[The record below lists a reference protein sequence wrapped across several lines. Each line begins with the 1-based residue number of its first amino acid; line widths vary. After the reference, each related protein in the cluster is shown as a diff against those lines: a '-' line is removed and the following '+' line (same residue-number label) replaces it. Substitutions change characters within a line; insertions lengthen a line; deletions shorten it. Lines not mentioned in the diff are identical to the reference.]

1 MTTHVS
7 SESFAAWARACT
19 EALGAARA
27 EIDALNVFPVP
38 DGDTG
43 TNVYVTFE
51 AAEQALA
58 ASEGTDAPLP
68 AVVRDYVDAALLG
81 ARGNSGVIMA
91 QLLRASLPA
100 LAESEGT
107 EAEAGHV
114 ADAMSKAAAAAYAAV
129 GHPVEGTI
137 LTVACRAAEA
147 AQDAAAAGAA
157 LPAMVTA
164 AAAAA
169 REALL
174 RTPEQLDRL
183 ARAGVVDAGGR
194 ALVVVLDTTEH
205 LLTGRFVPDPE
216 PLSEMPRPLADD
228 PGSHELDPDGPSY
241 EVMYLLDAADD
252 AIPELR
258 TRLDGLGD
266 CLVVV
271 GGDRLWNVH
280 VHVDDVG
287 AAIEAGIEAGR
298 PYRIAVTHFA
308 EQGRGRTSSAGTRAV
323 VAVAA
328 GPGLA
333 SLFSDAGA
341 VVVQTTA
348 GGPLA
353 VSTVLDTIL
362 DCGADDVVVLPNSRD
377 FRAVCDA
384 AAAQAREAGV
394 HATVIPS
401 WTQVQGLAAVAVHE
415 PGQPFDDDVVAMTS
429 AARGTQHGA
438 ITVAT
443 ESGMTMAGPC
453 LVGDVLGVVDAEF
466 SMIGDEQADVA
477 RQVLDRLMSGSAE
490 LVTLV
495 TGEGLDADVVPRVE
509 RWLRARRPDVELVVY
524 DGGQER
530 YPLLVAVE

>member
-1 MTTHVS
+1 MTTRVS
-7 SESFAAWARACT
+7 SESFARWALACT
-19 EALGAARA
+19 EALGSARA

-51 AAEQALA
+51 SALQAISAPTEGELLA
-58 ASEGTDAPLP
+58 T
-68 AVVRDYVDAALLG
+68 VVKEYVDAVLLG

-91 QLLRASLPA
+91 QLLRASLPLVA
-100 LAESEGT
+100 
-107 EAEAGHV
+107 EAEGSAVDVARV
-114 ADAMSKAAAAAYAAV
+114 ADAMSAAAAAAYAAV

-147 AQDAAAAGAA
+147 AQEAVADGADLA
-157 LPAMVTA
+157 QLVSAT
-164 AAAAA
+164 AAAA
-169 REALL
+169 REALQ

-194 ALVVVLDTTEH
+194 ALVVVLDTTER
-205 LLTGRFVPDPE
+205 LVTGRFVPAPE
-216 PLSEMPRPLADD
+216 PVVVPRGLADD
-228 PGSHELDPDGPSY
+228 GAHDLHADGPSY
-241 EVMYLLDAADD
+241 EVMYLLDADD
-252 AIPELR
+252 TAIPALR
-258 TRLDGLGD
+258 QRLDDLGD
-266 CLVVV
+266 SLVVV

-287 AAIEAGIEAGR
+287 AAIEAGIDAGR
-298 PYRIAVTHFA
+298 PYRISVTHFA
-308 EQGRGRTSSAGTRAV
+308 EMTPALVSTDGTRAV
-323 VAVAA
+323 VAIAA

-333 SLFSDAGA
+333 SLFSEAGA
-341 VVVQTTA
+341 VVVATSVGA
-348 GGPLA
+348 PLA
-353 VSTVLDTIL
+353 VSAVLDTIL

-377 FRAVCDA
+377 FRVVCDA

-401 WTQVQGLAAVAVHE
+401 WTQVQGLAAVAVHD
-415 PGQPFDDDVVAMTS
+415 PTHPFDDDVVAMTS

-466 SMIGDEQADVA
+466 SMVGHEQAEVA
-477 RQVLDRLMSGSAE
+477 RLVLDRLMTGSAE

-495 TGEGLDADVVPRVE
+495 TGDGLDDDVVPSLE
-509 RWLRARRPDVELVVY
+509 RWLRARRPDVELVSY
-524 DGGQER
+524 TGGQAR
-530 YPLLVAVE
+530 YPLLLAVE

>member
-1 MTTHVS
+1 MTTRLS
-7 SESFAAWARACT
+7 PDSFAAWAQACT
-19 EALGAARA
+19 EALGQARV

-51 AAEQALA
+51 AASEAMAAVEPGASLSAL
-58 ASEGTDAPLP
+58 
-68 AVVRDYVDAALLG
+68 VRAYVDGALLG

-100 LAESEGT
+100 IAEYEGGT
-107 EAEAGHV
+107 AGPAAVAEA
-114 ADAMSKAAAAAYAAV
+114 MSTAAAAAYAAV

-147 AQDAAAAGAA
+147 AHEAVAAGAGIDE
-157 LPAMVTA
+157 MFGA

-169 REALL
+169 REALR
-174 RTPEQLDRL
+174 RTPEQLERL
-183 ARAGVVDAGGR
+183 ARSGVVDAGGR
-194 ALVVVLDTTEH
+194 ALVVVLDTTDH
-205 LLTGRFVPDPE
+205 LLTGRFVPDPA
-216 PLSEMPRPLADD
+216 PFVAAPRLLDDDADHD
-228 PGSHELDPDGPSY
+228 LDPDGPAY
-241 EVMYLLDAADD
+241 EVMYLLDAPDD
-252 AIPELR
+252 AIGRLR

-308 EQGRGRTSSAGTRAV
+308 EQRGRTSATGSRAV
-323 VAVAA
+323 VAIAA

-341 VVVQTTA
+341 VVVTTTVGA
-348 GGPLA
+348 HVG

-377 FRAVCDA
+377 FRTVCDA

-401 WTQVQGLAAVAVHE
+401 WTQVQGLSAIAVHD
-415 PGQPFDDDVVAMTS
+415 PGQAFDDDVVAMTS

-443 ESGMTMAGPC
+443 ETGMTMAGPC

-466 SMIGDEQADVA
+466 SMIGDEQAEVA
-477 RQVLDRLMSGSAE
+477 RLVLDRLMSGSAE

-495 TGEGLDADVVPRVE
+495 TGAGLDPDVVPRLE

>member
-1 MTTHVS
+1 MTTRVS
-7 SESFAAWARACT
+7 PESFATWARACT

-51 AAEQALA
+51 SALQAITPSADEPLA
-58 ASEGTDAPLP
+58 A
-68 AVVRDYVDAALLG
+68 VVKRYVDAVLLG

-91 QLLRASLPA
+91 QFLRASLP
-100 LAESEGT
+100 LV
-107 EAEAGHV
+107 AEADGEEVDVARV
-114 ADAMSKAAAAAYAAV
+114 ADAMSTAATAAYAAV

-147 AQDAAAAGAA
+147 AQEAVAAGADLA
-157 LPAMVTA
+157 GLVSAV
-164 AAAAA
+164 AAAA
-169 REALL
+169 REALV

-194 ALVVVLDTTEH
+194 ALVVILDTTER
-205 LLTGRFVPDPE
+205 LITGRFVPAPE
-216 PLSEMPRPLADD
+216 PVVIVPTERADD
-228 PGSHELDPDGPSY
+228 AHALDPDGPSY
-241 EVMYLLDAADD
+241 EVMYLLDADD
-252 AIPELR
+252 AAIPDLR
-258 TRLDGLGD
+258 RALDALGD
-266 CLVVV
+266 SLVVV

-287 AAIEAGIEAGR
+287 AAIEAGIAAGR
-298 PYRIAVTHFA
+298 PYRISVTHFA
-308 EQGRGRTSSAGTRAV
+308 EMTRAQASTDGTRAV

-333 SLFSDAGA
+333 SLFSEAGA
-341 VVVQTTA
+341 VVVPTSV
-348 GGPLA
+348 GEPLA
-353 VSTVLDTIL
+353 VSAVLDTIL

-377 FRAVCDA
+377 FRVVCDA

-401 WTQVQGLAAVAVHE
+401 WTQVQGLAAVAVHDATR
-415 PGQPFDDDVVAMTS
+415 PFDDDVVAMTS
-429 AARGTQHGA
+429 ASRGTQHGA

-466 SMIGDEQADVA
+466 SVIGHEQAEVA
-477 RQVLDRLMSGSAE
+477 RLVLDRLMSGSAE

-495 TGEGLDADVVPRVE
+495 TGDGLDDDVVPSLQ
-509 RWLRARRPDVELVVY
+509 RWLRARRPDVELVAY
-524 DGGQER
+524 DGGQAR
-530 YPLLVAVE
+530 YPLLLAVE